1 MIWFNIKKLEEDIS
15 NDNLSE
21 KDGFNYVLA
30 YVLASFILSTI
41 LAVVRFNEMS
51 GGLRLLGTALYGIIT
66 IWGLKAIYKINL
78 EIDGKDIVK
87 RFFAI
92 NWVIGMR
99 VLVALLIL
107 ALIGGI
113 AMGILST
120 NRSNLESNPMAG
132 YILVIFT
139 SLVTII
145 LYLLIMKSFRKLKPK
160 TE

>member
-15 NDNLSE
+15 DDNLSE

-139 SLVTII
+139 SLVMII

>member
-87 RFFAI
+87 RFIAI

-99 VLVALLIL
+99 VLVVLLIL
-107 ALIGGI
+107 AVIGGI

>member
-15 NDNLSE
+15 NDNLSK
-21 KDGFNYVLA
+21 KDDFNYVLA

-41 LAVVRFNEMS
+41 LAVLRYEMF
-51 GGLRLLGTALYGIIT
+51 GGIRLLGTALYGIIT
-66 IWGLKAIYKINL
+66 IWGLNAIYKINL

-87 RFFAI
+87 RFIAI

-99 VLVALLIL
+99 VLVVLLIL
-107 ALIGGI
+107 AVIGGI
-113 AMGILST
+113 AMGILSI

>member
-66 IWGLKAIYKINL
+66 IWGLNAIYKINL

-87 RFFAI
+87 RFIAI

-99 VLVALLIL
+99 VLVVLLIL
-107 ALIGGI
+107 AVIGGI
-113 AMGILST
+113 AMGILSI

>member
-21 KDGFNYVLA
+21 KDDFNYVLA

-41 LAVVRFNEMS
+41 LAVLRYEMF

-66 IWGLKAIYKINL
+66 IWGLNAIYKINL

-87 RFFAI
+87 RFIAI

-99 VLVALLIL
+99 VLVVLLIL
-107 ALIGGI
+107 AVIGGI
-113 AMGILST
+113 AMGILSI